1 MDSPKH
7 AWLARYV
14 DRLHILTQLLDAE
27 PSWLVA
33 DSDRFGAPD
42 FLWRQMVDQC
52 DEPLLRWMEDRP
64 AAQRLAL
71 VVAWRQW
78 RRKWIEGEWRTE

>member
-1 MDSPKH
+1 MESPKPDR
-7 AWLARYV
+7 LVGYV

-27 PSWLVA
+27 PSWLA
-33 DSDRFGAPD
+33 AGETRFGAPD
-42 FLWRQMVDQC
+42 FLWRQMVAQC
-52 DEPLLRWMEDRP
+52 DAPLLLWMAERP

-78 RRKWIEGEWRTE
+78 RRKWIEGEWWAG